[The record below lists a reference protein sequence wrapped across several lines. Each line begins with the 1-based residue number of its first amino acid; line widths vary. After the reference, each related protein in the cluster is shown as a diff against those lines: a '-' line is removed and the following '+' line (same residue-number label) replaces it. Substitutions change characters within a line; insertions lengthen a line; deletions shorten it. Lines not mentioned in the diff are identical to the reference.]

1 MADLMPFV
9 LRQHGI
15 KTIVFGPEVDL
26 SAGNAQFFDPDP
38 ACLIQLRPLLKADYG
53 LYGTVRSGNALLV
66 AQPEDPTVPRIVC
79 YVRVPRRLLKNDR
92 AGVMAALKRVE
103 RFDKPIAKRLR
114 EIAARTRWPR
124 PPAASW
130 TG

>member
-1 MADLMPFV
+1 MTLMPFL

-15 KTIVFGPEVDL
+15 KTVVFGPEVDL

-53 LYGTVRSGNALLV
+53 LYGSIRSGNALLV
-66 AQPEDPTVPRIVC
+66 AQPEDPAAPRIVC
-79 YVRVPRRLLKNDR
+79 YVQVPRRLLKNDR
-92 AGVMAALKRVE
+92 AGVMAGIKRVE
-103 RFDKPIAKRLR
+103 RFDKPVALRLR
-114 EIAARTRWPR
+114 ELAARTRWPR
-124 PPAASW
+124 PSGSSW